1 MLERRPKCNLINVF
15 VGLLTVDHEVA
26 SMMHMRRLWFCNI
39 TNLLGLP
46 PSRINL

>member
-1 MLERRPKCNLINVF
+1 MNVF

-26 SMMHMRRLWFCNI
+26 SMMGMRRLRFCKV
-39 TNLLGLP
+39 TDLLGLR